1 MNSQRISF
9 LSLVKNCNHKG
20 LGIYYLLSAFIFGI
34 SGTLISIL
42 IRIELYSSGNRII
55 SPENQNF
62 YNISIT
68 LHGFLMI
75 FFLVMPGLFGGFG
88 NYFVVIFQGSPE
100 VVYPRVNNF
109 SILILF
115 VSYLFIIL
123 SLISE
128 FGGGTG
134 WTLYPP
140 LSTSF
145 MSLSPSSTGNLI
157 FGLLISGISS
167 CLTSLNFWTT
177 ILNLRSYYLTLKT
190 MPLFLWALL
199 ITGGML
205 LLTLPILSGALLMVL
220 ADLHSNTLF
229 FDPIFGGDP
238 IFYQHLFWFFGHPEV
253 YILIIPAF
261 GIISIIISGILQKII
276 FGNQSMI
283 FAMSCISLLGS
294 VVWGHHMYTVGLE
307 TDTRA
312 YFTGVTI
319 LISLPTGTKIFNW
332 LSTYLGNPPLL
343 QLKTNSPFFGL
354 LFLLMFTIGGSTGI
368 ILGNAAVDLGLH
380 DTYYVVAH
388 FHFVL
393 SLGAVIAIFSGVIFN
408 GEKIVGS
415 KNLLPSSSSC
425 NSLYHLVSTFIG
437 ILLTFSPMHFL
448 GFNVMPRRIPDFPDS
463 FHSWNFLSSI
473 GSGITFLSFAIFF
486 PVFLNNFLSHV
497 CKRIFFLVFL
507 LFIVSEGLLFVSFF
521 WTSFHSLH
529 CWFSFVCPLDS
540 DSVVSSVSIIMILFL
555 NLMSPYKSFIFIP
568 NDCVESFRPVKISW
582 KPENSWKRQDNLF
595 FCAWR
600 FWVLRPF
607 QETRDFKGKRERT
620 L

>member
-1 MNSQRISF
+1 M
-9 LSLVKNCNHKG
+9 
-20 LGIYYLLSAFIFGI
+20 GI
-34 SGTLISIL
+34 SVLM
-42 IRIELYSSGNRII
+42 RIELYSSGNRII

-62 YNISIT
+62 YNVSIT
-68 LHGFLMI
+68 LHGLLMI

-88 NYFVVIFQGSPE
+88 NYFVPVFLGSPE

-115 VSYLFIIL
+115 LSYLFSIL
-123 SLISE
+123 SSISE

-167 CLTSLNFWTT
+167 CITSLNFWTT
-177 ILNLRSYYLTLKT
+177 ILNLRSYCLTLKT
-190 MPLFLWALL
+190 MPLFLWSLL
-199 ITGGML
+199 ITAAML
-205 LLTLPILSGALLMVL
+205 LLVLPILSGALLMVI

-229 FDPIFGGDP
+229 FDPVFGGDP
-238 IFYQHLFWFFGHPEV
+238 VLYQHLFWFFGHPEV

-261 GIISIIISGILQKII
+261 GVISIVISGISQIII

-283 FAMSCISLLGS
+283 FAMSCISLLGT

-319 LISLPTGTKIFNW
+319 FISLPTGTKIFNW
-332 LSTYLGNPPLL
+332 LSSYFGNPPLL
-343 QLKTNSPFFGL
+343 HLKTSSAFFGL
-354 LFLLMFTIGGSTGI
+354 LFLLMFTIGGSTGV
-368 ILGNAAVDLGLH
+368 ILGNAAVDLALH

-393 SLGAVIAIFSGVIFN
+393 SLGAVIAIFSGIIFC
-408 GEKIVGS
+408 GEKILGS
-415 KNLLPSSSSC
+415 KSCLPSTSC
-425 NSLYHLVSTFIG
+425 TLSLYHFVLTLVG

-473 GSGITFLSFAIFF
+473 GSGITLLSFAI
-486 PVFLNNFLSHV
+486 L
-497 CKRIFFLVFL
+497 K
-507 LFIVSEGLLFVSFF
+507 
-521 WTSFHSLH
+521 
-529 CWFSFVCPLDS
+529 
-540 DSVVSSVSIIMILFL
+540 
-555 NLMSPYKSFIFIP
+555 K
-568 NDCVESFRPVKISW
+568 
-582 KPENSWKRQDNLF
+582 
-595 FCAWR
+595 
-600 FWVLRPF
+600 
-607 QETRDFKGKRERT
+607 
-620 L
+620 